1 MAQVKAKTAVYLGN
15 HGYRSE
21 GEVFDYEG
29 PEHKHLEPV
38 KDDKGEAESED
49 THNKGERKTKKG

>member
-1 MAQVKAKTAVYLGN
+1 MPQVKAKTAVYLGSQ
-15 HGYRSE
+15 GYRSE

-38 KDDKGEAESED
+38 SQKTEDEPEDNPKGDK
-49 THNKGERKTKKG
+49 KTKKGS

>member
-1 MAQVKAKTAVYLGN
+1 MAQVKAKTAVYLGV

-21 GEVFDYEG
+21 GEVFDYDG

-38 KDDKGEAESED
+38 SQKTEDDFEDHSKGD
-49 THNKGERKTKKG
+49 KKTKKGS

>member
-1 MAQVKAKTAVYLGN
+1 MAQVKAKCAVYLGSQ
-15 HGYRSE
+15 GYRSE

-38 KDDKGEAESED
+38 SQKIEDESED
-49 THNKGERKTKKG
+49 HSKGDKKPKKGS